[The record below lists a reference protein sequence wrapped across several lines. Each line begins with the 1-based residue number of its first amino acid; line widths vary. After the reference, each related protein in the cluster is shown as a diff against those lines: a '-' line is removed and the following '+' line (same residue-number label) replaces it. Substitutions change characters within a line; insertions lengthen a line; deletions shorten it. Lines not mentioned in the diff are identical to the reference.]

1 MGLWGRGWTAVGS
14 FREND
19 DNNRFENI
27 NNALATIA
35 KNGAPSPF
43 PL

>member
-1 MGLWGRGWTAVGS
+1 MGSLGRGWTAVS
-14 FREND
+14 YLRRND

-27 NNALATIA
+27 KNALATIA

-43 PL
+43 PG

>member
-1 MGLWGRGWTAVGS
+1 MGSLGMGWSEVGS
-14 FREND
+14 FRGND